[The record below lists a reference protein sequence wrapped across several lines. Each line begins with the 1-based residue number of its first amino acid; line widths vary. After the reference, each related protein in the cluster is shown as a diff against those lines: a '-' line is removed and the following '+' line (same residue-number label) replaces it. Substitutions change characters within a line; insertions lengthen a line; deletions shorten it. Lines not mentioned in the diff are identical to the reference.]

1 MVWAIKPAH
10 ATGKSSDGPVI
21 RCLKLFVLSTCD
33 GVFLASD
40 GVFVIY
46 SSLTVLELA
55 MKFIVIGSTKKSVSG
70 EMARYFPKALPHT

>member
-1 MVWAIKPAH
+1 MVSFW
-10 ATGKSSDGPVI
+10 
-21 RCLKLFVLSTCD
+21 RLF
-33 GVFLASD
+33 

>member
-1 MVWAIKPAH
+1 MVSFW
-10 ATGKSSDGPVI
+10 
-21 RCLKLFVLSTCD
+21 RLF
-33 GVFLASD
+33 

-70 EMARYFPKALPHT
+70 EMATCVECVSAL